1 MNVDLFCVKA
11 VLDQLGLVAAIQEI
25 AEMSDDK
32 RRVGIV
38 GLGKMGSAIGRRILQ
53 TGAEVAVYYVKSLTG
68 VLVPILLLMSAVKFG
83 TVVLWFM
90 HLRFDS
96 QIFRRLFLLGLSL
109 ATAVYLIVL
118 SIFGIFR

>member
-1 MNVDLFCVKA
+1 MQAEAESELAHHPGPREYVKVAIVLA
-11 VLDQLGLVAAIQEI
+11 VA
-25 AEMSDDK
+25 
-32 RRVGIV
+32 
-38 GLGKMGSAIGRRILQ
+38 
-53 TGAEVAVYYVKSLTG
+53 TGAEVGLFYMNLPHAPFV
-68 VLVPILLLMSAVKFG
+68 LLL
-83 TVVLWFM
+83 LWFM